1 MTNFGAVSAHH
12 RTTRPF
18 NFASLAKCSP
28 SSCPSSRTRIYQYS
42 GCISVN
48 WDAGRSHC
56 SNGYACTSSR
66 FSGTR
71 DPHRRKFHCSRLVSA
86 RNGVQPALP
95 RQDDSSLDREDG
107 NSKGRGLF
115 SKMLEDKDESV
126 GRVENNFLKLP
137 VFYFTSALLA
147 LGLCFSFC
155 KPAVAKTAERPPT
168 VTATLN
174 EKGEVELQDREREP
188 GEGKDNLD
196 KSGEENGEFEPAF
209 GEGSDLTTDPTE
221 ILLRSY
227 LERHPGDLKA
237 LQALLFMRLKK
248 GQVNAAMPVVEK
260 LIEMEPDQLEWKF
273 IRAQGFEFVG
283 DLEQAREA
291 FDEILKLRPLSA
303 RALQGLAVVMQKSG
317 EEEQA
322 LQLLTEAV
330 KSAVDSG
337 RTKEVS
343 NIRMLLGQMH
353 TIQGNLDEA
362 MEQYRTVVEED
373 PEDYRPYLCQG
384 LVYSIIGEEA
394 EAEKQ
399 FKRYKKLCPKDFP
412 HRGFLNE
419 LMLQAKSES
428 RKLNKRLK
436 KEEEL
441 KAKGKKIP
449 KPMRQPLASGGATM
463 KEETVEK

>member
-1 MTNFGAVSAHH
+1 
-12 RTTRPF
+12 
-18 NFASLAKCSP
+18 
-28 SSCPSSRTRIYQYS
+28 
-42 GCISVN
+42 
-48 WDAGRSHC
+48 
-56 SNGYACTSSR
+56 
-66 FSGTR
+66 
-71 DPHRRKFHCSRLVSA
+71 
-86 RNGVQPALP
+86 
-95 RQDDSSLDREDG
+95 
-107 NSKGRGLF
+107 
-115 SKMLEDKDESV
+115 MLEDKDAHV
-126 GRVENNFLKLP
+126 RRVETNSLKLP

-174 EKGEVELQDREREP
+174 EKGEVKLQDRELEP
-188 GEGKDNLD
+188 GEEELGKDNVD

-248 GQVNAAMPVVEK
+248 GQVTAAMPVLEK

-283 DLEQAREA
+283 ELEQARQA
-291 FDEILKLRPLSA
+291 FEEILKLRPLSA
-303 RALQGLAVVMQKSG
+303 RALQGLAVVMQKNG
-317 EEEQA
+317 EDEQA
-322 LQLLTEAV
+322 LQSLTE
-330 KSAVDSG
+330 AVDSG

-343 NIRMLLGQMH
+343 NLRMLLGQMH
-353 TIQGNLDEA
+353 TIQA
-362 MEQYRTVVEED
+362 MEQYRTVVEQD
-373 PEDYRPYLCQG
+373 PQDYRPYLCQG

-394 EAEKQ
+394 EAENQ
-399 FKRYKKLCPKDFP
+399 FKRYRKLCPKDFP
-412 HRGFLNE
+412 HRGFLDE

-428 RKLNKRLK
+428 RKLNERLK

-449 KPMRQPLASGGATM
+449 KPMRQPLASSATK